1 MSKSKSLGFILYT
14 LGLLLSV
21 VPVSAAILL
30 YFPLW
35 RSEGGG
41 AVLSGAVLIL
51 LIVASVPLMRVI
63 KAYFKSPSAYA
74 IWFCSFL
81 LFLMLSSIA
90 REMTVI
96 SFVGFVSNLLGAY
109 CFRLSKRIKKRETGS
124 NEEQF

>member
-1 MSKSKSLGFILYT
+1 MCKHGVKSFILST

-21 VPVSAAILL
+21 LPVSFAILL

-35 RSEGGG
+35 RRAGGG

-51 LIVASVPLMRVI
+51 LIVAFVPLMRVI

-81 LFLMLSSIA
+81 LFFTLSSIA
-90 REMTVI
+90 EEMTVI

-109 CFRLSKRIKKRETGS
+109 CFKFAKRLKGS
-124 NEEQF
+124 EEKSDEE